1 MSSNILC
8 SYNICRKDLKDL
20 ESLERKLSYEDIR
33 FYRSVARSRLRKDQA
48 LRRKLEAEKKQESSK
63 AGWAS
68 WIWGS
73 STHTT
78 SEEDSAFGKTMTAEQ
93 RKELYDVLDFDE
105 KAVLAESFQPRRDS
119 MKVRITAKLNK
130 GSFALRT
137 DPHGD
142 AKEVVSVVFDVFQ
155 ANFIQRPDNFEAS
168 VSLGGFGVFD
178 GTTKNTLHPQIVH
191 VKDNRD
197 ASSLAVAEVG
207 PTQNSREPFFFI
219 KFEKN
224 PLDERADN
232 ALTVRMRHMEI
243 IYQRGY
249 VEAIY
254 KFFKPP
260 ESQLESVEAFLVSFA
275 FPQFVHL
282 SEVRVSERCQPDFG
296 GASQRDTGRF
306 RICTSNP

>member
-1 MSSNILC
+1 MYSNIFC
-8 SYNICRKDLKDL
+8 NYKTRRKDSKDL
-20 ESLERKLSYEDIR
+20 ESLERKLLYEDIR

-63 AGWAS
+63 QGWTS

-73 STHTT
+73 STNTA
-78 SEEDSAFGKTMTAEQ
+78 SKEDSAFGQTMTAEQ
-93 RKELYDVLDFDE
+93 RKELYNVLDFDE
-105 KAVLAESFQPRRDS
+105 KAALAESFQPRRDS

-130 GSFALRT
+130 GSFVLRT

-142 AKEVVSVVFDVFQ
+142 VKEVVSVIFDVFQ
-155 ANFIQRPDNFEAS
+155 ADFIQRPDNFEAS
-168 VSLGGFGVFD
+168 VSLGGLGVFD

-191 VKDNRD
+191 VKEKVD
-197 ASSLAVAEVG
+197 ASILAVAEVG
-207 PTQNSREPFFFI
+207 PTQNSFREPFFYI

-260 ESQLESVEAFLVSFA
+260 ESQLQSVEAFLVSFSTSH
-275 FPQFVHL
+275 FVKL
-282 SEVRVSERCQPDFG
+282 SEVRVSGC
-296 GASQRDTGRF
+296 
-306 RICTSNP
+306 C

>member
-1 MSSNILC
+1 
-8 SYNICRKDLKDL
+8 LKDF

-48 LRRKLEAEKKQESSK
+48 LQRKLEEEKKRQSTK
-63 AGWAS
+63 QGWAS

-73 STHTT
+73 STDST
-78 SEEDSAFGKTMTAEQ
+78 SEDPAFGKTMTADQ

-105 KAVLAESFQPRRDS
+105 KAALVESLQPSRDS
-119 MKVRITAKLNK
+119 MTARISAKLNK
-130 GSFALRT
+130 GSFALRM

-142 AKEVVSVVFDVFQ
+142 VKEVTSVVFDVFQ

-168 VSLGGFGVFD
+168 VSLGGLGVFD

-191 VKDNRD
+191 VKDMAY
-197 ASSLAVAEVG
+197 ASDLAVTKVG
-207 PTQNSREPFFFI
+207 PAQERSREPFFFI

-232 ALTVRMRHMEI
+232 ALTVRMRHMQI

-254 KFFKPP
+254 KFLKPP
-260 ESQLESVEAFLVSFA
+260 ESQLESVEAFLVSFV
-275 FPQFVHL
+275 PPGFVKL
-282 SEVRVSERCQPDFG
+282 SEVCTTECCQPDSG
-296 GASQRDTGRF
+296 RASQRNASRF

>member
-1 MSSNILC
+1 LT
-8 SYNICRKDLKDL
+8 KDLRDF

-33 FYRSVARSRLRKDQA
+33 FYRSIARSRLRKDQA
-48 LRRKLEAEKKQESSK
+48 LRRKLEEEKKRQSSK
-63 AGWAS
+63 QGWTT

-73 STHTT
+73 STDTT
-78 SEEDSAFGKTMTAEQ
+78 SEEDPAFGKTMTADQ
-93 RKELYDVLDFDE
+93 RKELYDILDFDE
-105 KAVLAESFQPRRDS
+105 KAALVESLQPSRDS
-119 MKVRITAKLNK
+119 MKARISATLNK

-142 AKEVVSVVFDVFQ
+142 VKEVTSFVFDVFQ

-168 VSLGGFGVFD
+168 VSLGGLGVFD

-191 VKDNRD
+191 VKDTAN
-197 ASSLAVAEVG
+197 ASDLAVTEVS
-207 PTQNSREPFFFI
+207 PAPNRSREPFFFI

-260 ESQLESVEAFLVSFA
+260 ESQLESVEAFLVSFV
-275 FPQFVHL
+275 PPDFVQL
-282 SEVRVSERCQPDFG
+282 SEVCISECCQPDSG
-296 GASQRDTGRF
+296 GAS
-306 RICTSNP
+306 

>member
-1 MSSNILC
+1 
-8 SYNICRKDLKDL
+8 
-20 ESLERKLSYEDIR
+20 
-33 FYRSVARSRLRKDQA
+33 
-48 LRRKLEAEKKQESSK
+48 
-63 AGWAS
+63 
-68 WIWGS
+68 
-73 STHTT
+73 
-78 SEEDSAFGKTMTAEQ
+78 MTADQ
-93 RKELYDVLDFDE
+93 RKELYDILDFDE
-105 KAVLAESFQPRRDS
+105 KAALVESLQPSRDS
-119 MKVRITAKLNK
+119 MKARISATLNK

-142 AKEVVSVVFDVFQ
+142 VKEVTSFVFDVFQ

-168 VSLGGFGVFD
+168 VSLGGLGVFD

-191 VKDNRD
+191 VKDTAN
-197 ASSLAVAEVG
+197 ASDLAVTEVS
-207 PTQNSREPFFFI
+207 PAPNRSREPFFFI

-260 ESQLESVEAFLVSFA
+260 ESQLESVEAFLVSFV
-275 FPQFVHL
+275 PPDFVQL
-282 SEVRVSERCQPDFG
+282 SEVCISECCQPDSG
-296 GASQRDTGRF
+296 GAS
-306 RICTSNP
+306 